1 MAYSDKLDTSKVT
14 SITSIVAIVILL
26 ASAPFVFNLYGY
38 SMGDSLV
45 VKYGIEIGIVLA
57 LMFLV
62 MGIVQK
68 YVSVKNDNGTSKDVD
83 ALQDE
88 INKLQSA
95 LEIQT
100 NQLKQKNTELTQN
113 TSQLN
118 TTQLKL
124 IESEKRSVIGTFT
137 AGVAHEINNPI
148 NYIRGGIFSLKS
160 NLEDILDLLTGFE
173 KELTDAIDK
182 LPRESAQRA
191 VIIDALNNLSR
202 RKMDLDYEL
211 LLEETSSI
219 FHSVDEGVRKT
230 AEITNSLHTIGSLA
244 SDEFVFSQITEH
256 IDATLILLKKH
267 LKDVEVVKFYQT
279 VPTIEY
285 MPTKISQVFFS
296 LIKNAAESMV
306 GEKKIVITCSPVT
319 GNEFIRITIS
329 DYGRGIP
336 EDVEPKVFDPFFT
349 TKPVGEGFG
358 LGLAIAKSIIEDH
371 KGKLYFKS
379 VVHHGTTFYIE
390 LPIQQSFVSQS

>member
-68 YVSVKNDNGTSKDVD
+68 YVSVRNDNGTSKDVG
-83 ALQDE
+83 ALQEE

-173 KELTDAIDK
+173 KELTEAIDK

-279 VPTIEY
+279 IPTIEY

>member
-68 YVSVKNDNGTSKDVD
+68 YVSVRNDNGTSKDVG
-83 ALQDE
+83 ALQEE

-279 VPTIEY
+279 IPTIEY